1 MSDKYRLITIFCHT
15 VKQSIE
21 PQGVGMLSVR
31 LPPALEV
38 QLAQYCE
45 SAHLSKSAVVQQA
58 LESHLKAQITAKRRL
73 QVSIDPI
80 DALIGSAPR
89 AVTTDEWMRQTRGE
103 DWGQP

>member
-1 MSDKYRLITIFCHT
+1 
-15 VKQSIE
+15 
-21 PQGVGMLSVR
+21 MLSVR

-58 LESHLKAQITAKRRL
+58 LEFHLKAQRTTQRRRPTT
-73 QVSIDPI
+73 IDPI
-80 DALIGSAPR
+80 DALVGSAPR
-89 AVTTDEWMRQTRGE
+89 PVSTDEWLRQTRGD